1 MYILSQDKKT
11 IINLDNIETI
21 TIGEPNDFSS
31 YYEIWAS
38 YHNLGTYETEDRAKE
53 ILTDILD
60 KSNFSSYYIMPEK

>member
-31 YYEIWAS
+31 YYEI
-38 YHNLGTYETEDRAKE
+38 
-53 ILTDILD
+53 
-60 KSNFSSYYIMPEK
+60 